1 MARWIDVSQVSSL
14 LAREDENFSVWEIET
29 NRDENGLE
37 EPPEGGG
44 NGPCAPDPCDPKQ
57 ADQAYIE
64 TLESIKFEAAELV
77 VRAVHDWYIWW

>member
-1 MARWIDVSQVSSL
+1 MSSL

-29 NRDENGLE
+29 NTDENGLE
-37 EPPEGGG
+37 EPPEGDG
-44 NGPCAPDPCDPKQ
+44 NGPCALDPCDPKQ

-77 VRAVHDWYIWW
+77 VRAVHD

>member
-29 NRDENGLE
+29 NTDENGLE
-37 EPPEGGG
+37 EPPEGDG